1 MISTSFKRGAQFK
14 MNKQWKKATIWVAVI
29 ALLLQLIPIGASTV
43 YAAPDNDPQVQFE
56 KLSDSNGNTIRLYY
70 NDGIYYSQAQSNQ
83 GYDRLYQSTDLENWE
98 LVLTENSKGSTLI
111 VGTHSISFVD
121 GNIYATGRT
130 LTNTFDP
137 MGRVDKSFIMKMND
151 TLNTEQSWES
161 FDNLTGMVVYG
172 PIATDGTNYVTVG
185 ANFNSIYVQHTSGNG
200 MEDRPWT
207 QLNDPTD
214 NIRYSDVVYDS
225 VNERFIVAGWGG
237 EIAISTDGGSSWTAS
252 RVDDTSNA
260 TSRYLYDIL
269 EDNGNVLVAGD
280 NGVWVLTEQGSTKV
294 LSGRFNQMTHDG
306 AGTYYAL
313 SMDGTIYMSTDM
325 NNWTLYAKI
334 DAAEYFGGI
343 TYGHQGL
350 LVGSSQGHYV
360 LERGPKITTQ
370 PKSIIV
376 NNGEEANFSVQA
388 SGEEVT
394 YQWQVDTSGT
404 GDSFVDLPGETHAT
418 LTISGASADSDGNQ
432 YRVVVTDIEGRFK
445 ESDIAQIK
453 VRVATKIDT
462 QLKSVTTYAGQS
474 ATFQVE
480 ASGQRDLQ
488 YQWYVSTNGTD
499 GNYVPMIGETSSLL
513 LLENVTNTMNGN
525 AYKVIIDG
533 VEISSTQSE
542 PATLKLID
550 VSQLNPRK
558 AQTIEG
564 IDVTMTVPYS
574 DSETELTYQWQV
586 KRGSGSEFEDI
597 ANANDKTLDISD
609 VVRSMNGYEYR
620 LIVGGELTPTYTSTA
635 ATLTVF
641 SSDEFRLSPVSAFP
655 GDEVVI
661 TVPIQGDEM
670 NYQWYEMQ
678 AGEQDFILISNA
690 EGRSLTISNIT
701 SNMNGNY
708 YRVKVDGAAHVAYT
722 STSALLTVLNAKEFT
737 TKSIHTVSGQNA
749 TFSVKEVEGLT
760 YQWQIDNGTGE
771 FENIDGATLA
781 TLTLSNV
788 TNTMDGNKYRVII
801 GGSLQT
807 PYTSNSAQLHVTDSD
822 KLNPRSKITLAD
834 EMVTLS
840 VPEPLDDYSYQWQ
853 MDTTGTGES
862 FVSIK
867 GETSSQLV
875 IEAAAKTTE
884 NDIYRVVIGGPFQD
898 AYITASSK
906 LTIYEKK
913 DLQPESV
920 QAPVGTDAEFEVT
933 ANEALSYQWQ
943 INKGKGFEDIEGQT
957 AYRLLLEDVYLPQN
971 GWKVRVKISGGLEQE
986 FISEEAN
993 LEVATAPSAPTNV
1006 RASAGNGSATI
1017 YFDEPSDKGGTA
1029 PLLYTITILP
1039 DNRTVTGTGSPV
1051 KISGLKNGAAYTFTV
1066 TASNF
1071 SGESTSEASKE
1082 IKPYAP
1088 SAAVDGKAPVQ
1099 EAVVIVDGKAEYL
1112 GKSTTTVDKGKIV
1125 TEVEIDSA
1133 KLSEKLK
1140 DLDEG
1145 ALITIPDTTESEELT
1160 VKLKGDSIAEL
1171 QEKKSKLKVSTDTA
1185 SYTLPTNEIDL
1196 EGLLDEFNND
1206 SKQEDLSINITIAQP
1221 TVIELDLLNEA
1232 IAVHPG
1238 ATLVGQPAHFD
1249 ITAQSGSDY
1258 IQIHQFRDY
1267 VERSFVILEDL
1278 DSNHVTTGIVY
1289 HPSGEIAP
1297 VPTVIMDADGQQ
1309 HAIINSLTNSL
1320 YALISYPVEFVDMQ
1334 DHWAKEPIND
1344 MGSRLIVNG
1353 TGNDLYEPARSVT
1366 RAEFASIVVRAL
1378 GLRISASESPF
1389 NDVST
1394 DSWYFNAVTA
1404 AYAYGLVEGDDEGN
1418 FNGNDTVTRE
1428 QAMSIIARAMSITGL
1443 AASTDSLDID
1453 LLLSSFADHSQMAS
1467 WSQESFAQVLQ
1478 AGLVTGRTDNLLA
1491 PKAVLSRAEAA
1502 VLVQRLLKQSNLI

>member
-70 NDGIYYSQAQSNQ
+70 NDGIYYSQAQSDR

-98 LVLTENSKGSTLI
+98 QILTENSNGVNFI
-111 VGTHSISFVD
+111 VGLHSISFID
-121 GNIYATGRT
+121 GNVYGAGRT
-130 LTNTFDP
+130 VPNTFDP
-137 MGRVDKSFIMKMND
+137 MARRYKSFIMQMKD
-151 TLNTEQSWES
+151 TRNTEDSWEN
-161 FDNLTGMVVYG
+161 FENLTGDIAYG

-185 ANFNSIYVQHTSGNG
+185 TNFNSIYVQHTSGNG
-200 MEDRPWT
+200 MEDKPWT
-207 QLNDPTD
+207 QINNPTD

-225 VNERFIVAGWGG
+225 VNGRFIVAGWGG

-252 RVDDTSNA
+252 RVDDTSDA

-269 EDNGNVLVAGD
+269 EYNGNVLVAGD
-280 NGVWVLTEQGSTKV
+280 NGVWVLTEEGSTKV

-313 SMDGTIYMSTDM
+313 TMDGTIYMSTDM

-350 LVGSSQGHYV
+350 LVGSSKGHYV
-360 LERGPKITTQ
+360 LQRGPKITTQ
-370 PKSIIV
+370 PNSIIV
-376 NNGEEANFSVQA
+376 NDGEEATFSVQA
-388 SGEEVT
+388 TGEEVT
-394 YQWQVDTSGT
+394 YQWQVDTTGT
-404 GDSFVDLPGETHAT
+404 GDSFVDLPGETNAT
-418 LTISGASADSDGNQ
+418 LTFREASAAIDGNQ
-432 YRVVVTDIEGRFK
+432 YRVVVTDIENRFK
-445 ESDIAQIK
+445 QSDIAQLK

-462 QLKSVTTYAGQS
+462 QPKSVTTYVGQT

-488 YQWYVSTNGTD
+488 YQWYVSANGTD
-499 GNYVPMIGETSSLL
+499 GDYVPMIGETGSVL

-525 AYKVIIDG
+525 AYKVTIDG
-533 VEISSTQSE
+533 VEISSTESE
-542 PATLKLID
+542 QATLKLID
-550 VSQLNPRK
+550 VSKLNPLK

-574 DSETELTYQWQV
+574 DSETELAYQWQV
-586 KRGSGSEFEDI
+586 KRGSGSEYEDI
-597 ANANDKTLDISD
+597 ANANSKTLDISD
-609 VVRSMNGYEYR
+609 ADRSMNGNEYR

-641 SSDEFRLSPVSAFP
+641 SSDKFSLSPVSAFP

-670 NYQWYEMQ
+670 NYQWYEML
-678 AGEQDFILISNA
+678 AGEQDFTLLSNA
-690 EGRSLTISNIT
+690 EDRSLTLSNIT

-708 YRVKVDGAAHVAYT
+708 YRVKVDGAAAVAYT
-722 STSALLTVLNAKEFT
+722 STSALLTVLNMKDFT
-737 TKSIHTVSGQNA
+737 TKSIHTVSGQDA
-749 TFSVKEVEGLT
+749 TFSVKDVEGLT
-760 YQWQIDNGTGE
+760 YQWQIDNGTGD
-771 FENIDGATLA
+771 FEDIDGATLA

-788 TNTMDGNKYRVII
+788 KNNMNGNKYRVII

-807 PYTSNSAQLHVTDSD
+807 PYISNSAQLHVTDSE
-822 KLNPRSKITLAD
+822 KLNPRSKITLAN
-834 EMVTLS
+834 ETVTLS

-862 FVSIK
+862 FVPIK

-884 NDIYRVVIGGPFQD
+884 NDIYRVVIGGPFQE
-898 AYITASSK
+898 AYITSSSK

-920 QAPVGTDAEFEVT
+920 QAPVGTDAEFIVT
-933 ANEALSYQWQ
+933 SNEALTYQWQ
-943 INKGKGFEDIEGQT
+943 INKGKGFEDLEGQT
-957 AYRLLLEDVYLPQN
+957 EYRLLLEDVYLPQN
-971 GWKVRVKISGGLEQE
+971 GWKVRVKVSGGLERQ

-993 LEVATAPSAPTNV
+993 LEVATSPGAPTNV
-1006 RASAGNGSATI
+1006 RASAGNGSVTI
-1017 YFDEPSDKGGTA
+1017 YFDEPTDKGGTA
-1029 PLLYTITILP
+1029 PLQYTVTILP
-1039 DNRTVTGTGSPV
+1039 ENRTVTGTESPV
-1051 KISGLKNGAAYTFTV
+1051 KISDLKNGTAYTFTV

-1071 SGESTSEASKE
+1071 AGESTSEASKE
-1082 IKPYAP
+1082 IRPYAP
-1088 SAAVDGKAPVQ
+1088 STTETVQNHVQ

-1112 GKSTTTVDKGKIV
+1112 GKSTTTVDKGKIA

-1145 ALITIPDTTESEELT
+1145 AIITIPDTAESEELT
-1160 VKLKGDSIAEL
+1160 VKLKGDSIAQL

-1185 SYTLPTNEIDL
+1185 SYTLPANEIDL
-1196 EGLLDEFNND
+1196 EDVLDEFNND

-1221 TVIELDLLNEA
+1221 TDIELELLNEA
-1232 IAVHPG
+1232 IAVHHG
-1238 ATLVGQPAHFD
+1238 ATLVGEPAHFD
-1249 ITAQSGSDY
+1249 ITAQSGNDY

-1267 VERSFVILEDL
+1267 VERSFVILEEL
-1278 DSNHVTTGIVY
+1278 DSHHVTTGIVY
-1289 HPSGEIAP
+1289 HPSGELAP

-1320 YALISYPVEFVDMQ
+1320 YALISYPVEFVDVQ
-1334 DHWAKEPIND
+1334 DHWAKEQINN

-1353 TGNDLYEPARSVT
+1353 TGNDLYEPASSVT

-1378 GLRISASESPF
+1378 GLRASASELPF

-1404 AYAYGLVEGDDEGN
+1404 AYAYGLVEGDREGN
-1418 FNGNDTVTRE
+1418 FNGSDTVTRE

-1443 AASTDSLDID
+1443 AASTDAFNVN
-1453 LLLSSFADHSQMAS
+1453 LLLSSFADYNQIAS

-1478 AGLVTGRTDNLLA
+1478 AGLLTGRTDNRLA
-1491 PKAVLSRAEAA
+1491 PKAVLTRAEAA
-1502 VLVQRLLKQSNLI
+1502 VLVQRLLQRSNLI